1 MRLALIGNGGVGKA
15 FVQLLLDKSGLLR
28 KELMDVQMNYVLDSK
43 GGIYNPAGIDLKR
56 LAEFNHS
63 GLPLMQFPGD
73 GSDRITFDLLLANGG
88 VDVVVEL
95 TPSNL
100 ATGEPGMT
108 HIASALQMGWHVI
121 TGNKGP
127 VMLAWH
133 DLNRLAASKG
143 VKLMVGCTTGGAL
156 PAINGGMIDLA
167 GAEILSIEG
176 VLNGTTNF
184 ILEEMEHGGYTYEE
198 ALVNAQAAGIAET
211 NPSQDVEG
219 WDTSAKLL
227 ILSNILMNESKSL
240 QDVAVKGITALTPQD
255 IQEAARDG
263 LKIKLVG
270 RASYQ
275 DDQLI
280 MTVRPEALPP
290 DHPLSHTNGKN
301 KAVRFVTDTL
311 GELMITGGA
320 SGTRAAAA
328 AILRDV
334 LFIHRMGR

>member
-15 FVQLLLDKSGLLR
+15 FIQLLLDKSGLLL
-28 KELMDVQMNYVLDSK
+28 KEKMDVQVNYVLDSK
-43 GGIYNPAGIDLKR
+43 GGIYNPAGIDLMR
-56 LAEFNHS
+56 LTEFNHS
-63 GLPLMQFPGD
+63 GLPLSRFSGG
-73 GSDRITFDLLLANGG
+73 GSDQITFNLLLANGG
-88 VDVVVEL
+88 VDVLVEL

-100 ATGEPGMT
+100 LTGEPGIT
-108 HIASALQMGWHVI
+108 HIESALQMGWHVI

-133 DLNRLAASKG
+133 NLNRIASDKG
-143 VKLMVGCTTGGAL
+143 VRLMVGCTTGGAL
-156 PAINGGMIDLA
+156 PAINGGLIDLA
-167 GAEILSIEG
+167 GADILSIEG

-184 ILEEMEHGGYTYEE
+184 ILEEMEEDRCTYEE
-198 ALVNAQAAGIAET
+198 ALVKAQQAGIAET

-219 WDTSAKLL
+219 WDTAAKIL
-227 ILSNILMNESKSL
+227 ILTNILMNESKLL

-255 IQEAARDG
+255 IREAANNG

-270 RASYQ
+270 RASFQ

-280 MTVRPEALPP
+280 ISVRPEALPP
-290 DHPLSHTNGKN
+290 EHPLSHANGKN

-328 AILRDV
+328 AILRDL
-334 LFIHRMGR
+334 LFIHRTGR